1 MGGIHESMTYTD
13 YIDPNFEYSEQSNI
27 CVNPGVLELELRP
40 AVHAYFWV
48 MPTGSFALGARSM
61 IYTGR
66 PKRLFT
72 CRAPTRRAVE
82 RVLHLSF
89 GASLGGFGAQSPPA
103 LPMVEG
109 CRPSKWAAFMRA

>member
-1 MGGIHESMTYTD
+1 MQKTSI
-13 YIDPNFEYSEQSNI
+13 F
-27 CVNPGVLELELRP
+27 VNPPLEYQVYHLNGGVLELGLRP
-40 AVHAYFWV
+40 AVHAHFWV

-82 RVLHLSF
+82 RVVHLSF

>member
-1 MGGIHESMTYTD
+1 MQKTSSFVIPPHKNQE
-13 YIDPNFEYSEQSNI
+13 
-27 CVNPGVLELELRP
+27 CHLNPGVLELELRP

-82 RVLHLSF
+82 RVVHLSF
-89 GASLGGFGAQSPPA
+89 GASLGGFWASKSARSTHGRGVPT
-103 LPMVEG
+103 LKIGGIREG
-109 CRPSKWAAFMRA
+109 LTCTDYI

>member
-1 MGGIHESMTYTD
+1 MQKTSSFVIPPHKNQE
-13 YIDPNFEYSEQSNI
+13 
-27 CVNPGVLELELRP
+27 CHLNPGVLELELRP